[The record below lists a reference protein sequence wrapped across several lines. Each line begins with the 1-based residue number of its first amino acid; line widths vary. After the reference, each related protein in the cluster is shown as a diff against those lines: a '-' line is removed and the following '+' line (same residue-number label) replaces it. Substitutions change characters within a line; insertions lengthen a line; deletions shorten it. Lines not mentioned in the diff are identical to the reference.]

1 MTSSARTGVVS
12 IAAGLARATAAAP
25 DWRGWFAG
33 ALAREAEERRFFL
46 WIPVAAMGGVALNL
60 AADREP
66 VLWLPATLAA
76 ACAALAWLSR
86 ARPFALGIW
95 LAAAALAAGF
105 LSMGLRT
112 ARVATPVLDHIRI
125 VKLQGYVQ
133 EVDLR
138 PQGARL
144 VLAVANAGDMPANLA
159 PRRVR
164 VTTRNAP
171 NVAAGDYV
179 ALQARLLPPSHAAL
193 PGGYDFARDAYFQ
206 GVGAVGSTLGAIS
219 VLPPPR
225 ETSWRERFAA
235 AIDQARNRLALRVD
249 AIIGGDEGAIAAAMV
264 TGKRDFL
271 SSDARDLI
279 REAGIFHIITIS
291 GVQMN
296 SGRRNFLR
304 RRAAPARAL
313 ADVGAEL
320 SDQEMGSGRRD
331 DRLDFLRRRDGLARR
346 HRARADHDPHRAGR
360 GDSRSA
366 CADDAQ
372 SRLRGARDR
381 RLGARG
387 DSGRQLPTLVR
398 RGRRARGGDG
408 GAARAGRGGLDPFVP
423 VRGRAPPR
431 ALWKHFVDKPIGLLL
446 ATLCATSATASF
458 MAYHFHDLSPYVLM
472 GLAGA
477 CALISLINQ
486 TVSEGRVLQSV

>member
-1 MTSSARTGVVS
+1 MTSPARTGVVS

-76 ACAALAWLSR
+76 ACAALAWFSR
-86 ARPFALGIW
+86 GRPFALGIW

-112 ARVATPVLDHIRI
+112 ARVATPVLDRVRI

-144 VLAVANAGDMPANLA
+144 VIAVANAGDMPANLA

-164 VTTRNAP
+164 VTTRKAP

-206 GVGAVGSTLGAIS
+206 GVGAVGSALGPISSVNPPSDATLRQRVS
-219 VLPPPR
+219 
-225 ETSWRERFAA
+225 A
-235 AIDQARNRLALRVD
+235 AIDRTRNRLALRVD

-264 TGKRDFL
+264 TG
-271 SSDARDLI
+271 
-279 REAGIFHIITIS
+279 
-291 GVQMN
+291 
-296 SGRRNFLR
+296 
-304 RRAAPARAL
+304 
-313 ADVGAEL
+313 
-320 SDQEMGSGRRD
+320 
-331 DRLDFLRRRDGLARR
+331 
-346 HRARADHDPHRAGR
+346 
-360 GDSRSA
+360 
-366 CADDAQ
+366 
-372 SRLRGARDR
+372 
-381 RLGARG
+381 
-387 DSGRQLPTLVR
+387 
-398 RGRRARGGDG
+398 
-408 GAARAGRGGLDPFVP
+408 
-423 VRGRAPPR
+423 
-431 ALWKHFVDKPIGLLL
+431 
-446 ATLCATSATASF
+446 
-458 MAYHFHDLSPYVLM
+458 
-472 GLAGA
+472 
-477 CALISLINQ
+477 
-486 TVSEGRVLQSV
+486 